1 MYIEVSDV
9 SKTIKGIK
17 VLDHIT
23 LSLSTGKIYGIQ
35 GKNGS
40 GKTMLLRAISGLIFP
55 DQGKVMVDQDILGKD
70 RDFPKDIGI
79 LIGYPDFVP
88 YLSALDNL
96 KQLNRIRKRSNEERL
111 YEVLQDVGLEDAGD
125 KIFRRFSMGM
135 KQKLGI
141 AAALMDHPKLL
152 ILDEPTN
159 ALDRESVAKLR
170 NLLIKEKER
179 GSCILLSSHDKEEIE
194 ALSDEVIQM
203 EDGKIIESFA
213 VDR

>member
-23 LSLSTGKIYGIQ
+23 LSMSTGKIYGVQ

-55 DQGKVMVDQDILGKD
+55 DQGKVTIDQDVIGKD
-70 RDFPKDIGI
+70 LDFPKDIGI

-88 YLSALDNL
+88 YLSAFDNL
-96 KQLNRIRKRSNEERL
+96 KQLNRIRKRSSEERIH
-111 YEVLQDVGLEDAGD
+111 EVLKEVGLEDAGD

-159 ALDRESVAKLR
+159 ALDRESVANLR

-179 GSCILLSSHDKEEIE
+179 GCCILLSSHDKEEIE

-203 EDGKIIESFA
+203 EDGKLIGSFSGG
-213 VDR
+213 R